1 MPGKDPEPGP
11 VSPDANSTPAFARLG
26 LRTPA
31 GWGPLPPEQVLPPPV
46 IPDYTVLRRIGGGA
60 YGEVWLARNFT
71 GSHFAIKVVHRC
83 LFDHD
88 RPYERELAG
97 IRRFEPIS
105 RSHPSQVAIHHVG
118 QNAAEG
124 YFYYVMDLAD
134 DANAD
139 RGTQS
144 AEAMPGQDDS
154 ENTAPKPEIRNPQSA
169 IPTNTS
175 PRR

>member
-1 MPGKDPEPGP
+1 MPGDSPLPGP
-11 VSPDANSTPAFARLG
+11 VSPDANSTPPLARFG
-26 LRTPA
+26 VRTPA
-31 GWGPLPPEQVLPPPV
+31 GWAPLASEQPLPPPA

-97 IRRFEPIS
+97 IQRFEPIS

-118 QNAAEG
+118 QN
-124 YFYYVMDLAD
+124 
-134 DANAD
+134 
-139 RGTQS
+139 S
-144 AEAMPGQDDS
+144 
-154 ENTAPKPEIRNPQSA
+154 
-169 IPTNTS
+169 
-175 PRR
+175 